1 MYKESYEY
9 IFKELRVNIKMP
21 CYFCKASDHVIKDCE
36 ILKNNICKRCKHKGH
51 SVKACKVPE
60 EELPARQ
67 ERPPRQIFC
76 NWCKTE
82 GHLKTVCAEFI
93 EYKKNLFCSF
103 CGTTGDHNL
112 KYCNSPYNAKN
123 IT

>member
-1 MYKESYEY
+1 
-9 IFKELRVNIKMP
+9 MP
-21 CYFCKASDHVIKDCE
+21 CYFCKENDHFIKDCE
-36 ILKNNICKRCKHKGH
+36 ILKNYVCKRCKQKGH
-51 SVKACKVPE
+51 SGKACKVPE
-60 EELPARQ
+60 ADLPARQ
-67 ERPPRQIFC
+67 ERPPRQFFC